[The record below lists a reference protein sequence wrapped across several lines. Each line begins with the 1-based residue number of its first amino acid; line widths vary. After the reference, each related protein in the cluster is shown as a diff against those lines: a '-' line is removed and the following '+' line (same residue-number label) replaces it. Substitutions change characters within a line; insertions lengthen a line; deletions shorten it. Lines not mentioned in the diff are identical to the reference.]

1 MLAVTGINFLIIL
14 SEACERYSFYA
25 MKSVLF
31 LYITEQLGFEDQ
43 TGLTIVRYSTE

>member
-1 MLAVTGINFLIIL
+1 MLDSLALIFFIIL